1 MLDVRQCGIVLL
13 FVCLDGLIM
22 SKVMIL
28 DHELMDVITMEKL
41 LMDVG
46 YEVVTLTGPYGIL
59 AKFDY
64 EKPDV
69 LLINPDI
76 PNADTDAILETVMMS
91 PAMKNM
97 AIIAIAR
104 GDDAAVE
111 DYCRAVNLHGYYM
124 KEQGFQGLV
133 NYIKNFIQLWFM
145 PLVRLIVVHISSLS
159 GSRNAWV
166 ADY

>member
-1 MLDVRQCGIVLL
+1 
-13 FVCLDGLIM
+13 
-22 SKVMIL
+22 MIL

-133 NYIKNFIQLWFM
+133 NYIKNFIQPWFM
-145 PLVRLIVVHISSLS
+145 PLVRLIVVHISILS

>member
-133 NYIKNFIQLWFM
+133 NYIKNFIQ
-145 PLVRLIVVHISSLS
+145 P
-159 GSRNAWV
+159 
-166 ADY
+166 

>member
-1 MLDVRQCGIVLL
+1 
-13 FVCLDGLIM
+13 M

-133 NYIKNFIQLWFM
+133 NYIKNFIQ
-145 PLVRLIVVHISSLS
+145 P
-159 GSRNAWV
+159 
-166 ADY
+166 

>member
-133 NYIKNFIQLWFM
+133 NYIKNFIQL
-145 PLVRLIVVHISSLS
+145 
-159 GSRNAWV
+159 
-166 ADY
+166 